1 MQLDGVS
8 QQPQAAPL
16 AENAPAK
23 LAADPRAQQIGQLR
37 GELYQAVSEENYER
51 AAVLRDEIRT
61 LESEAEQ
68 P

>member
-1 MQLDGVS
+1 MRSRSSVVLPCCG
-8 QQPQAAPL
+8 
-16 AENAPAK
+16 
-23 LAADPRAQQIGQLR
+23 

>member
-1 MQLDGVS
+1 MRS
-8 QQPQAAPL
+8 
-16 AENAPAK
+16 
-23 LAADPRAQQIGQLR
+23 RSQLR